1 MKHRYLAFIIALLSG
16 AIITLLLIPA
26 DLSNKQLWILFFITS
41 GVTFILV
48 WVFNEYIIFRDLH
61 KLDLILKKLSSHPE
75 DNKIDIQNLKM
86 LQTQEL
92 ATDINTYFTSK
103 NSLVD
108 ELIKK
113 SDLRKQFI
121 ADVSHELKSPLFS
134 AQGYVLTLLDG
145 ALKDKSVRDK
155 FLKKAARN
163 LDYIDILVQDLLTLS
178 QIESQSIRMLPEH
191 FDIVSLVN
199 EVIEDRESKA
209 SKAGVTMECKFEKAP
224 SIVFGDYSRINQ
236 VLSNLI
242 NNGINYNYE
251 GGKVEVIIEELNDGV
266 LISVKDTGVGIEEEY
281 QEKVFNRF
289 FRIDKSRTMKNSTG
303 LGLAIV
309 KHILEYHFTTISLVS
324 EHGKGSTFSFKL
336 TRDEVSTNE
345 QTQRF

>member
-1 MKHRYLAFIIALLSG
+1 MKHRYLAFIIALLAG

-41 GVTFILV
+41 GITFILV

-61 KLDLILKKLSSHPE
+61 KIDLILKKLASDSEE
-75 DNKIDIQNLKM
+75 DELDIRNLKM

-92 ATDINTYFTSK
+92 ATDINAYFTSK
-103 NSLVD
+103 NSLVE

-145 ALKDKSVRDK
+145 AFKDKSVREK

-209 SKAGVTMECKFEKAP
+209 SKARVTVECKFEKAP
-224 SIVFGDYSRINQ
+224 SIVFGDYTRINQ

-242 NNGINYNYE
+242 NNAINYNIE
-251 GGKVEVIIEELNDGV
+251 GGKVEVILEELDDGA

-324 EHGKGSTFSFKL
+324 EPGKGSTFSFKL
-336 TRDEVSTNE
+336 SRDEVRTNE
-345 QTQRF
+345 